1 MDSFVNNEQ
10 IDEKPY
16 EPTAA
21 DWAEYAAW
29 VDKVAATEPA
39 ELPDCDSFYEF
50 YDGFWKLDVIGK
62 IENR

>member
-1 MDSFVNNEQ
+1 MNSFDNEQ

-21 DWAEYAAW
+21 DWAEYEQW
-29 VDKVAATEPA
+29 LNSVQTEPA
-39 ELPDCDSFYEF
+39 ELPDCDSYHEF

-62 IENR
+62 IENSR